1 MIPNPNI
8 YGEPEDWIL
17 APVNVDREV
26 GCKIA
31 PWQTL
36 GNAVLGWGD
45 NAPVMSI
52 NEELDNTVSF
62 CGIGADSPISTVYV
76 IDYSNGEI
84 VDSVTP
90 VVTNWCI
97 SYYDSRYTV
106 TDTTYNDNIN
116 VDNVLWSPINTLG
129 DTNKHRFLRPVI
141 DISPQDFVILVY
153 ITASDISGNQWFGL
167 LSDYEEIQS
176 EYSYITTIWG
186 LPYTRLRANDT
197 VRTYWQFTQSY
208 TGIYVSRLIS
218 YPIDVLQLDNAINY
232 AAPFPRNIAQGSG
245 NNMFV
250 IWGGSET
257 IGTYVAIGADGEEL
271 TEIGTSKRLAH
282 EYSKDWVLSCVASL
296 GLFFTDRLNTAIS
309 GDLDA
314 PTMYCGTIDD
324 NGITHGEYTQGTA
337 NRQQRQYNWEST
349 TESKYDPSIE
359 VPDYDTKN
367 HLNPYI
373 SIADFNTEYVCNYQ
387 TVRALCSEI
396 YKALARKPSD
406 VQTVDYSADTFLVT
420 DPLEGIISI
429 RKFPVDNVPHQCADD
444 FIKIGNYT
452 SDTVKAFRF
461 APSLNKFITFTF
473 SGSKRL
479 NEEFGGSFL
488 DREPYTI
495 AELYIP
501 FCGTLPISVADYIGH
516 TITVKMAID
525 YRTGSC
531 TAYVFKDSTPLQS
544 ANGQIGIDIPVT
556 GVNTATVDSQ
566 LLQANLR
573 LKESQRQQFQ
583 ASTAF
588 FTTPASIAG
597 SLLGGKFGLTQAAGS
612 LGGLTSM
619 GSNFETSWDRREA
632 ASYELH
638 HIQTPYKS
646 ISAGSPLCSAMGEHC
661 CRLTIYRPI
670 LMRGY
675 DPVKYGHTVGFAV
688 LLTDTLSKHNGYCV
702 TASCDLSGV
711 TCTAEERSMID
722 SALKGGVYL

>member
-8 YGEPEDWIL
+8 YGAPEDWIY
-17 APVNVDREV
+17 APVSEGRDI
-26 GCKIA
+26 GCKLA

-36 GNAVLGWGD
+36 GNAILGWGG
-45 NAPVMSI
+45 NNPVLELNEQLDPSI
-52 NEELDNTVSF
+52 SF
-62 CGIGADSPISTVYV
+62 CGIGADSPISTVHV
-76 IDYSNGEI
+76 IDYVNHEI
-84 VDSVTP
+84 LDSITP
-90 VVTNWCI
+90 TVTNWCL
-97 SYYDSRYTV
+97 SYYDSRYSV
-106 TDTTYNDNIN
+106 TNSEYSEGGNKDNI
-116 VDNVLWSPINTLG
+116 LLSPIETLG
-129 DTNKHRFLRPVI
+129 DTNIHRFLRPIVDI
-141 DISPQDFVILVY
+141 DPKECIILISIEAVN
-153 ITASDISGNQWFGL
+153 SDGTGNWVGSIF
-167 LSDYEEIQS
+167 DYENQYS
-176 EYSYITTIWG
+176 EAYPNIVAVWGTIYSRPTAEASIR
-186 LPYTRLRANDT
+186 LPWTFSNE
-197 VRTYWQFTQSY
+197 Y
-208 TGIYVSRLIS
+208 TGSYVSRLIE
-218 YPIDVLQLDNAINY
+218 YPVSSPEWGNVINY
-232 AAPFPRNIAQGSG
+232 AAPSPSNTAAGSG
-245 NNMFV
+245 NNRFI
-250 IWGGSET
+250 IWGSVNTSGTFPSIGGTDDRLHDT
-257 IGTYVAIGADGEEL
+257 IH
-271 TEIGTSKRLAH
+271 RLVH
-282 EYSKDWVLSCVASL
+282 EYSRDWVLSCVASL
-296 GLFFTDRLNTAIS
+296 GLFFTDRIDTAQS
-309 GDLDA
+309 GDLDS

-429 RKFPVDNVPHQCADD
+429 RKFPVDNVPRQGADD

-488 DREPYTI
+488 DREPYTT

-556 GVNTATVDSQ
+556 GVNTAAVDSQ
-566 LLQANLR
+566 LMLANLR
-573 LKESQRQQFQ
+573 LNESQRQQFQ

-688 LLTDTLSKHNGYCV
+688 LLTDTLSDHNGYCV

>member
-1 MIPNPNI
+1 MIPNPDI
-8 YGEPEDWIL
+8 YGTPEEWIL

-31 PWQTL
+31 PWISL
-36 GNAVLGWGD
+36 SNAVFGWDD
-45 NAPVMSI
+45 NAPVMDI
-52 NEELDNTVSF
+52 NDELDNTISF
-62 CGIGADSPISTVYV
+62 CGIGSDSPISTVHI
-76 IDYSNGEI
+76 IDYTNNEI
-84 VDSVTP
+84 VDSITP
-90 VVTNWCI
+90 VATNWCI
-97 SYYDSRYTV
+97 SYCDTRYTV
-106 TDTTYNDNIN
+106 YDSTYYSNTN
-116 VDNVLWSPINTLG
+116 VDYVLWSPINILG
-129 DTNKHRFLRPVI
+129 DTNKHRFLRPVV
-141 DISPQDFVILVY
+141 DISPQDFVILIYV
-153 ITASDISGNQWFGL
+153 TAVDISGNTWFGL
-167 LSDYEEIQS
+167 LADYENIQTT
-176 EYSYITTIWG
+176 YPYIITIWG
-186 LPYTRLRANDT
+186 LPYSRTRETDT
-197 VRTYWQFTQSY
+197 VRTYWQFSQSY
-208 TGIYVSRLIS
+208 TGIYISRLIT
-218 YPIDVLQLDNAINY
+218 YPIDVLQLDNAVNY
-232 AAPFPRNIAQGSG
+232 AAPFPRNISQGSG

-250 IWGGSET
+250 IWGGSENT
-257 IGTYVAIGADGEEL
+257 GTYVAIGGDGDEL
-271 TEIGTSKRLAH
+271 TEIGNMKRLAH
-282 EYSKDWVLSCVASL
+282 TYNKDWVLSCVASL
-296 GLFFTDRLNTAIS
+296 GLFFTDNIQTAIS
-309 GDLDA
+309 GELDSSN
-314 PTMYCGTIDD
+314 MYCGTIDD
-324 NGITHGEYTQGTA
+324 NGITHGEYTRGAA
-337 NRQQRQYNWEST
+337 NRDQRQYNWEST
-349 TESKYDPSIE
+349 TESTYAPSKE

-387 TVRALCSEI
+387 TVRELCAEI
-396 YKALARKPSD
+396 YKALARKPTD

-429 RKFPVDNVPHQCADD
+429 RKYPVNNVPNHGSEA

-452 SDTVKAFRF
+452 SDTIKGYRY
-461 APSLNKFITFTF
+461 APSLNDFISFTF

-479 NEEFGGSFL
+479 NEAFGGSFL
-488 DREPYTI
+488 DREPYTT

-573 LKESQRQQFQ
+573 LKETQRQQFQ

-675 DPVKYGHTVGFAV
+675 DPVKYGHTIGFAV
-688 LLTDTLSKHNGYCV
+688 LLTDTLSNHSGYCV

>member
-1 MIPNPNI
+1 MIPNPDI
-8 YGEPEDWIL
+8 YGTPEEWIL

-62 CGIGADSPISTVYV
+62 CGIGSDSPISTVHI
-76 IDYSNGEI
+76 IDYTNGDI

-90 VVTNWCI
+90 VATNWCI
-97 SYYDSRYTV
+97 SYYDSRYVV

-116 VDNVLWSPINTLG
+116 VDNVLWSPINILG

-141 DISPQDFVILVY
+141 DISPQDFVILIY
-153 ITASDISGNQWFGL
+153 ITASDISGNNWVGL
-167 LSDYEEIQS
+167 LSDYEQIQS
-176 EYSYITTIWG
+176 TYPYITTIWG

-197 VRTYWQFTQSY
+197 VRTYWQLSQSY
-208 TGIYVSRLIS
+208 TGIYVSRLTT

-271 TEIGTSKRLAH
+271 TEIGTSQRLAH
-282 EYSKDWVLSCVASL
+282 EYDKDWVLSCVASL
-296 GLFFTDRLNTAIS
+296 GLFFTDRIDTAQY
-309 GDLDA
+309 GELDD

-324 NGITHGEYTQGTA
+324 NGITHGDYTQGAA
-337 NRQQRQYNWEST
+337 NRQQKQYRWEST
-349 TESKYDPSIE
+349 TESTYNPSIE

-387 TVRALCSEI
+387 TVRELCAEI
-396 YKALARKPSD
+396 YKALARKPTD
-406 VQTVDYSADTFLVT
+406 IQTVDYSADTFLVT

-429 RKFPVDNVPHQCADD
+429 RKFPVNNVPRWGTDD

-461 APSLNKFITFTF
+461 APSLNNFITFTF
-473 SGSKRL
+473 SGAKRL
-479 NEEFGGSFL
+479 NEVYGGSFL
-488 DREPYTI
+488 DREPYTT

-501 FCGTLPISVADYIGH
+501 FCGTIPISVADYIGH
-516 TITVKMAID
+516 TITVKLAID
-525 YRTGSC
+525 YRSGSC
-531 TAYVFKDSTPLQS
+531 TAYVFKDSTPLQT

-556 GVNTATVDSQ
+556 GINTATVDSQ

-583 ASTAF
+583 SSTGF
-588 FTTPASIAG
+588 FTTPMSIFMSAVG
-597 SLLGGKFGLTQAAGS
+597 GGKFGVASAAQGLGQLTA
-612 LGGLTSM
+612 M
-619 GSNFETSWDRREA
+619 GNNFESSWDNREA
-632 ASYELH
+632 AAYELH

-646 ISAGSPLCSAMGEHC
+646 ISAGSPLTAAMGEHC

-670 LMRGY
+670 LSSDY
-675 DPVKYGHTVGFAV
+675 DPVTYAKTIGFACLINGKV
-688 LLTDTLSKHNGYCV
+688 SDFSGLTMGTI
-702 TASCDLSGV
+702 DLSGV
-711 TCTAEERSMID
+711 NCSDREKELIAAAFAR
-722 SALKGGVYL
+722 GVIL